1 MTKRFAIIIVVLL
14 GIYALINVFS
24 NDDETTSSSDTMNS
38 SMSTDDMMND
48 MNDDMNDDMD
58 DDMSSDMSDDMSDD
72 MSESMMD
79 DMADVQMSKDQETR
93 KLLAELRTIPVSEFA
108 TNKMKY
114 ERLLEMHP
122 GNDMFTRKVDFYSD
136 KLADQQA
143 GY

>member
-14 GIYALINVFS
+14 GIYALINVFQG
-24 NDDETTSSSDTMNS
+24 DDETTSGSDTMNS

-48 MNDDMNDDMD
+48 MNDGMKDN
-58 DDMSSDMSDDMSDD
+58 MSNDMSDN
-72 MSESMMD
+72 MMD
-79 DMADVQMSKDQETR
+79 DMADVQMSKEQETR
-93 KLLAELRTIPVSEFA
+93 KLLAELKTIPVSEFA
-108 TNKMKY
+108 ANKMKY

-122 GNDMFTRKVDFYSD
+122 GNDMFTRKVDFYSE

>member
-1 MTKRFAIIIVVLL
+1 
-14 GIYALINVFS
+14 
-24 NDDETTSSSDTMNS
+24 
-38 SMSTDDMMND
+38 
-48 MNDDMNDDMD
+48 MNDDMN
-58 DDMSSDMSDDMSDD
+58 
-72 MSESMMD
+72 D

>member
-14 GIYALINVFS
+14 GIYALINVFQG
-24 NDDETTSSSDTMNS
+24 DDKSTSGSDTMNS

-48 MNDDMNDDMD
+48 MNDGMKDN
-58 DDMSSDMSDDMSDD
+58 MSNDMSDN
-72 MSESMMD
+72 MMD
-79 DMADVQMSKDQETR
+79 DMADVQMSKEQETR
-93 KLLAELRTIPVSEFA
+93 KLLAELKTIPVSEFA
-108 TNKMKY
+108 ANKMKY

-122 GNDMFTRKVDFYSD
+122 GNDMFTRKVDFYSE

>member
-38 SMSTDDMMND
+38 SMSTDDMMN
-48 MNDDMNDDMD
+48 DMNDDMD

>member
-38 SMSTDDMMND
+38 SMSTDDMLN
-48 MNDDMNDDMD
+48 DMNDDMD
-58 DDMSSDMSDDMSDD
+58 DDMSSDMSDD

>member
-48 MNDDMNDDMD
+48 MNDDMNDDM
-58 DDMSSDMSDDMSDD
+58 SSDMSDD

>member
-58 DDMSSDMSDDMSDD
+58 DDMSSDMSDD

>member
-48 MNDDMNDDMD
+48 MNDDMD
-58 DDMSSDMSDDMSDD
+58 DDMSSDMSSDMSDD

>member
-14 GIYALINVFS
+14 GIYALINFFQS
-24 NDDETTSSSDTMNS
+24 DDETTSGSDTMNS

-48 MNDDMNDDMD
+48 MNDGMKDN
-58 DDMSSDMSDDMSDD
+58 MSNDMSDN
-72 MSESMMD
+72 MMD
-79 DMADVQMSKDQETR
+79 DMADVQMSKEQETR
-93 KLLAELRTIPVSEFA
+93 KLLAELKTIPVSEFA
-108 TNKMKY
+108 ANKMKY

-122 GNDMFTRKVDFYSD
+122 GNDMFTRKVDFYSE

>member
-14 GIYALINVFS
+14 GIYALINVFQG
-24 NDDETTSSSDTMNS
+24 DDETTSGSDTMNS

-48 MNDDMNDDMD
+48 M
-58 DDMSSDMSDDMSDD
+58 
-72 MSESMMD
+72 
-79 DMADVQMSKDQETR
+79 ADVQMSKEQETR
-93 KLLAELRTIPVSEFA
+93 KLLAELKTIPVSEFA
-108 TNKMKY
+108 ANKMKY

-122 GNDMFTRKVDFYSD
+122 GNDMFTRKVDFYSE

>member
-48 MNDDMNDDMD
+48 MNDDMNDDM
-58 DDMSSDMSDDMSDD
+58 SSD

>member
-48 MNDDMNDDMD
+48 MNDDMD
-58 DDMSSDMSDDMSDD
+58 DDMSSDMSDD

>member
-38 SMSTDDMMND
+38 SMSKDDMMND
-48 MNDDMNDDMD
+48 MNDDMNDDM
-58 DDMSSDMSDDMSDD
+58 SSDMSDD